1 MDFYPYTG
9 GSTALTTMLPP
20 AFVKGDMAAA
30 LKALGTREG
39 VDEFRAFSRLRYDGW
54 DNYALTLGW
63 ERIIVSGV
71 CREHNRK
78 FCGLTVT
85 DAAQKFGFD
94 DAEALAAH
102 LMHDEAGQTSI
113 INLSM
118 HPDDVDAVARLP
130 YASVISDALYADS
143 DTPHPRKFGAMPR
156 LWVDFV
162 RARHVLEPDA
172 FRDCATYSSPTRPAQ
187 GVRALYVNGQARI
200 LSDALTGAPSGRLIR
215 P

>member
-1 MDFYPYTG
+1 M
-9 GSTALTTMLPP
+9 
-20 AFVKGDMAAA
+20 
-30 LKALGTREG
+30 
-39 VDEFRAFSRLRYDGW
+39 
-54 DNYALTLGW
+54 
-63 ERIIVSGV
+63 

-94 DAEALAAH
+94 DAEALAAY

-143 DTPHPRKFGAMPR
+143 DTPHPRRFGAMPR
-156 LWVDFV
+156 LWADFV
-162 RARHVLEPDA
+162 RARHVLAPEEAIRKMTRMPAERLGLKGRGTLAAGGFADVLAFEPDA
-172 FRDCATYSSPTRPAQ
+172 FRDCATYSSPTHPAQ